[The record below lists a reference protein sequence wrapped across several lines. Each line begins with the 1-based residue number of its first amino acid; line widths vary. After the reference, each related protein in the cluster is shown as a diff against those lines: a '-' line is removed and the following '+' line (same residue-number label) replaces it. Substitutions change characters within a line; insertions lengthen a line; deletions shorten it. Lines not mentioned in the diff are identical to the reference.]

1 MTVRNVAPGVQSVGA
16 IDWDRRL
23 FEDLT
28 PLPEGTSYNA
38 FLVRGSEKV
47 ALIDAVDTSMEMALM
62 TNLFRAEADRID
74 YIVVNHA
81 EQDHS
86 GLVPLLLE
94 MYAGATVV
102 TNKICKDLLI
112 AVPRDPRGA
121 DPGHRR
127 PGDALAR
134 RPDPRVPDH
143 ALGPLAGHDAD
154 LPPGGAG
161 PLLVRPLRS
170 PHRDQRPLRPGPG
183 RVVPLRP
190 SATTPRS

>member
-1 MTVRNVAPGVQSVGA
+1 MAVRNVAPGVQSVGA

-47 ALIDAVDTSMEMALM
+47 ALIDAVDPSMEMVLM
-62 TNLFRAEADRID
+62 TNLLRAGADRID

-94 MYAGATVV
+94 MYAGAIVV
-102 TNKICKDLLI
+102 TNKVCRDLLI
-112 AVPRDPRGA
+112 RFHGIPDERFQVVA
-121 DPGHRR
+121 DRETLSL
-127 PGDALAR
+127 GDKTLEFLITPWVHW
-134 RPDPRVPDH
+134 PDTMLTFLREERV
-143 ALGPLAGHDAD
+143 LF
-154 LPPGGAG
+154 
-161 PLLVRPLRS
+161 S
-170 PHRDQRPLRPGPG
+170 
-183 RVVPLRP
+183 
-190 SATTPRS
+190 